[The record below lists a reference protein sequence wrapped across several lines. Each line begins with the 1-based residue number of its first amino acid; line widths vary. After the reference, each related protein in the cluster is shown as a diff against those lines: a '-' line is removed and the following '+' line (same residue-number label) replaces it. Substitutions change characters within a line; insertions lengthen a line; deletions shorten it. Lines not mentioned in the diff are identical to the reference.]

1 MGLTSLGI
9 GIALTVAIPALVLM
23 VVSLIALRGTDPS
36 QRPEI
41 IRALADLISAAR
53 RGRGP
58 SPRTS
63 RAKSLPATHDHQAGS
78 GHDPSS

>member
-1 MGLTSLGI
+1 
-9 GIALTVAIPALVLM
+9 M

-53 RGRGP
+53 RGRDP
-58 SPRTS
+58 SR
-63 RAKSLPATHDHQAGS
+63 RAKSLPTTNDHQAGS
-78 GHDPSS
+78 THDPSS